1 VKEETLTLQIVAL
14 LRSCGLPAWRTH
26 DTRNHPVEKGIA
38 DVNAVMPDG
47 TFLPI
52 EVKKPGAEKAH
63 ADRRVVQNGWIAWI
77 ERMTKARGLTVSSI
91 EEVIS
96 FLSQKGISVRL
107 S

>member
-1 VKEETLTLQIVAL
+1 MQIVGL

-26 DTRNHPVEKGIA
+26 DEHHYPVEKGIS
-38 DVNAVMPDG
+38 DVNAVLPDG

-63 ADRRVVQNGWIAWI
+63 ADRRVIQDGWIAWI

-91 EEVIS
+91 EEVVT
-96 FLSQKGISVRL
+96 FLNQEGIPVRL
-107 S
+107 P